1 MLLRVLLLI
10 RLVLLVLRPL
20 HVLSILGCTRDTSTT
35 EPTRFARWC
44 ASTHPGRLRPRPRE
58 RGRRLLYTRRRLTG
72 LLVWGERS
80 VQEFHRADAI
90 LQICYAFLPM
100 WRV

>member
-10 RLVLLVLRPL
+10 RLVLLVLRPV
-20 HVLSILGCTRDTSTT
+20 HVLSILGCTRDTSI
-35 EPTRFARWC
+35 EPTRFAQWC
-44 ASTHPGRLRPRPRE
+44 ASTRPGRLRPRPPE
-58 RGRRLLYTRRRLTG
+58 RGRRLLYTRWRLTG

-100 WRV
+100 WQV